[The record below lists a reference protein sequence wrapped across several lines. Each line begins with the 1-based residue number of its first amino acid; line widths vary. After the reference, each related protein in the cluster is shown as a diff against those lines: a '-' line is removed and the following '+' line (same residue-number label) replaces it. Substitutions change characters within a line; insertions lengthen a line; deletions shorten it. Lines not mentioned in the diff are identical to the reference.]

1 MNILVINAG
10 SSSLKYQLM
19 DPETGVVTAKGL
31 CERIGLDG
39 RLTHKVP
46 AQDKKVEREIP
57 TRSMGSSPPP
67 MKLTPWAIGSSMAV
81 INSSI
86 PASSTRPASRPS
98 GTASLWVPS
107 TTLPTSLALRLARM

>member
-39 RLTHKVP
+39 LVAYLAERLRG
-46 AQDKKVEREIP
+46 A
-57 TRSMGSSPPP
+57 
-67 MKLTPWAIGSSMAV
+67 
-81 INSSI
+81 
-86 PASSTRPASRPS
+86 
-98 GTASLWVPS
+98 
-107 TTLPTSLALRLARM
+107 